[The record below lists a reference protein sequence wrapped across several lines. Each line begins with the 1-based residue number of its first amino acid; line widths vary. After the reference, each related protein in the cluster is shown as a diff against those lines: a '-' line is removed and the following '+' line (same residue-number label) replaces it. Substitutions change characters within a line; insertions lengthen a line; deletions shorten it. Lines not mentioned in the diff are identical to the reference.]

1 MFGKNTTYKIKTKN
15 GWEDFHGIRKLTD
28 RTTYSI
34 KTELGKILNCT
45 EDHKLNTP
53 FGFIELAYLSEG
65 DLVETIDRFEKII
78 SIEKNEKLEDVFDI
92 VNSGKDNFYY
102 SSGFLSHNCE
112 FLGST
117 NTLISGEKLATLVY
131 KEPVGKLADVV
142 IYEKP
147 IKEEYDDET
156 GDQISADHMYAM
168 VVDVS
173 EGKNMDYSAFS
184 VFDVSVIPY
193 RQVAVYRNN
202 GIPPMVFPN
211 IIKTCAE
218 YYNDAHVLIEINN
231 SPQVAEILLEDLEYE
246 NVFRIKSGNKKA
258 QTITFGS
265 GKGIANGLKTS
276 PLTKR
281 IGCSTLKTLIEHDK
295 LIINDFETVS
305 ELTTF
310 VNNGKSFSAE
320 EGCNDDLVM
329 TLVNFGW
336 LVTQKLF
343 KELIDND
350 IRKQLQLEHF
360 EYIDEEQ
367 LPLGENYSGNDIPFY
382 IEDDD
387 IWVEAGADF
396 NSRDPYRGLLKNY
409 TNF

>member
-1 MFGKNTTYKIKTKN
+1 MFKINERYLIKTPTGYEKFKGVQKKN
-15 GWEDFHGIRKLTD
+15 VDSMYTFVFSDGTFIKCSGGHRFLTD
-28 RTTYSI
+28 QGFKTANKISKNNTITNKSI
-34 KTELGKILNCT
+34 FNIDIE
-45 EDHKLNTP
+45 
-53 FGFIELAYLSEG
+53 FG
-65 DLVETIDRFEKII
+65 TFE
-78 SIEKNEKLEDVFDI
+78 VFDP
-92 VNSGKDNFYY
+92 VGVDKHETYY
-102 SSGFLSHNCE
+102 SNEVISHNTE

-147 IKEEYDDET
+147 VKEDYDDET
-156 GDQISADHMYAM
+156 GDQISADHMYAI

-173 EGKNMDYSAFS
+173 EGKNLDYSAFS
-184 VFDVSVIPY
+184 VFDVSGIPY

-202 GIPPMVFPN
+202 SIPPMVFPN

-218 YYNDAHVLIEINN
+218 YYNDAHVLVEINN

-246 NVFRIKSGNKKA
+246 NVFKIKSGNKKA
-258 QTITFGS
+258 QTITFGA
-265 GKGIANGLKTS
+265 GRGISYGLKTS

-281 IGCSTLKTLIEHDK
+281 IGCSTLKTLIESDK
-295 LIINDFETVS
+295 LLINDFETVS

-310 VNNGKSFSAE
+310 VNNGKSFAAE
-320 EGCNDDLVM
+320 EGCNDDLAM

-343 KELIDND
+343 KELVDND

-360 EYIDEEQ
+360 EYIEEDQ

-387 IWVEAGADF
+387 VWIEAGKDTNF
-396 NSRDPYRGLLKNY
+396 RDPYRGLMKNY